1 VARPDPDARPPGSGP
16 RFYYDLFSPH
26 AYVVAERLPSTPL
39 APSLDWQPI
48 RARDLAPTADT
59 LEAFRCAE
67 EESIFRAE
75 LERRATAHGLQPIVW
90 PDPFPFDSDLALR
103 VATYAKTIGR
113 VVAFSLAAFRQ
124 AFAAGHDLSQPNLVL
139 IAAAACEM
147 HPQAVLASADRA
159 SISRR
164 LDEATEQAR
173 SRGVTD
179 VPALELDGQVAVG
192 SALVL
197 RTLDEVGP

>member
-1 VARPDPDARPPGSGP
+1 MTRDPTA

-26 AYVVAERLPSTPL
+26 AYLVAERLPATPL
-39 APSLDWQPI
+39 APKLDWEPI
-48 RARDLAPTADT
+48 RARDLGPAHDT

-75 LERRATAHGLQPIVW
+75 LSRRATAHHLQPIVW

-113 VVAFSLAAFRQ
+113 VVAFTLAAFRQ
-124 AFAAGHDLSQPNLVL
+124 AFAAGHDLSRSDHVL

-147 HPQAVLASADRA
+147 HPEAVLASADRA

-164 LDEATEQAR
+164 LDEATARAR

-179 VPALELDGQVAVG
+179 VPALELDGRLAVG
-192 SALVL
+192 SEQVRQLL
-197 RTLDEVGP
+197 EELGG